1 MTMLFQRVKK
11 VEVLSERTK
20 IPADGRTATQ
30 FTLSYPDLAEKQVTL
45 KLHKRGSFAPDSQV
59 REATF
64 DVVNGEVKLTI
75 YAPARPGVA
84 LLTGPG
90 LRRRI
95 EFVAAS
101 FMQGLLHEWI
111 PTLVYALVFA
121 IVLRSYAVASF
132 YIPSGSMEPT
142 LMVRDLLIADKF
154 SYKVLKQDPQRGDV
168 MIFQYP
174 RDRKTDY
181 IKRVVGL
188 PGETVQVRDGIVYI
202 NNQPLSEDYIAE
214 QPLRD
219 FGPETVP
226 PAEYFMMGDNRNHSS
241 DSRVW
246 GFVPR
251 SYFEGRAL
259 FVFWPPTRAKII
271 QHERVPMGAVE

>member
-1 MTMLFQRVKK
+1 MTMMFQRIKK

-20 IPADGRTATQ
+20 IPADGKTPTR
-30 FTLSYPDLAEKQVTL
+30 FTLAYADLQEPQVVL
-45 KLHKRGSFAPDSQV
+45 KLARRGSFSPDEII
-59 REATF
+59 REAAF
-64 DVVNGEVKLTI
+64 PVVNGEVSLTI
-75 YAPARPGVA
+75 YAPTRPGA
-84 LLTGPG
+84 AILTGPG
-90 LRRRI
+90 LKRRI

-101 FMQGLLHEWI
+101 FTQGLVYEWI

-132 YIPSGSMEPT
+132 FIPSGSMEPT
-142 LMVRDLLIADKF
+142 LQVHDLLIADKL
-154 SYKVLKQDPQRGDV
+154 SYKVLQHNPERGDV

-181 IKRVVGL
+181 IKRVIGL
-188 PGETVQVRDGIVYI
+188 PGETVEVREGVVYV
-202 NNQPLSEDYIAE
+202 NGNPLDEEYIAE
-214 QPLRD
+214 KPTRD
-219 FGPETVP
+219 FGPEMVP
-226 PAEYFMMGDNRNHSS
+226 SGNYFMMGDNRNHSS

-259 FVFWPPTRAKII
+259 FVFWPPQRMRLVKHIDPLAGG
-271 QHERVPMGAVE
+271 E

>member
-1 MTMLFQRVKK
+1 MTMMFQRIKK

-20 IPADGRTATQ
+20 IPADGRTATK
-30 FTLSYPDLAEKQVTL
+30 FTLAYADLQEPQVTL
-45 KLHKRGSFAPDSQV
+45 KLARRGSFVADGIV

-64 DVVNGEVKLTI
+64 PVVNGEVSLTI
-75 YAPARPGVA
+75 YAPTRPGVA

-90 LRRRI
+90 LKRRV

-101 FMQGLLHEWI
+101 FVQGLVYEWI
-111 PTLVYALVFA
+111 PTLVYALAFA

-132 YIPSGSMEPT
+132 FIPSGSMEPT
-142 LMVRDLLIADKF
+142 LQVHDLLIADKL
-154 SYKVLKQDPQRGDV
+154 SYKVLKHDPERGDV

-181 IKRVVGL
+181 IKRVIGL
-188 PGETVQVRDGIVYI
+188 PGETVEVREGVVYV
-202 NNQPLSEDYIAE
+202 NGEALTEHYIAE
-214 QPLRD
+214 RPTRD
-219 FGPETVP
+219 FGPELVP
-226 PAEYFMMGDNRNHSS
+226 SGNYFMMGDNRNHSS

-259 FVFWPPTRAKII
+259 FVFWPPQRMKPIRHI
-271 QHERVPMGAVE
+271 NPLQEGI